1 MYTKIYDIRTK
12 FRVSQPELAKRS
24 GVSQSQISKYEKG
37 EIAKPS
43 HDKLIRI
50 AEALNC
56 SVDDITDEFGDRC
69 GWVSEEANKMV
80 QEIESEMAEIE
91 EALA

>member
-1 MYTKIYDIRTK
+1 M
-12 FRVSQPELAKRS
+12 
-24 GVSQSQISKYEKG
+24 
-37 EIAKPS
+37 
-43 HDKLIRI
+43 
-50 AEALNC
+50 N
-56 SVDDITDEFGDRC
+56 FGDRC

>member
-1 MYTKIYDIRTK
+1 MYTKIYDVRTK

-56 SVDDITDEFGDRC
+56 TVDDITDELDEKIKKFMH
-69 GWVSEEANKMV
+69 SQSAIKEEKCIPKYMT
-80 QEIESEMAEIE
+80 
-91 EALA
+91 